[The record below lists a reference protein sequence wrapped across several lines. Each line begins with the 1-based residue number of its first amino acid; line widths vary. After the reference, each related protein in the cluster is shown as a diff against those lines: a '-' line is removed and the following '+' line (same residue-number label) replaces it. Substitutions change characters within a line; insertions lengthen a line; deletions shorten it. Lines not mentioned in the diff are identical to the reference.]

1 MELLKTIGPVLLAAA
16 STYVFVILLVRVTGK
31 RTVSHLNSFDWVFN
45 FAIGSL
51 AASAILSPDKI
62 VAAFTGMVAIVALQ
76 YFLTQLTTYSQ
87 TVCDWV
93 KESPRV
99 LMLNGEFYRKN
110 MRKERINEA
119 EMLAA
124 VRTSGHDSLDEIT
137 AVIMESDGELSV
149 IGPYTEPDEDT
160 AFNALPDEARSRMNG
175 QG

>member
-1 MELLKTIGPVLLAAA
+1 MDFFKIVGPVLLASVA
-16 STYVFVILLVRVTGK
+16 TYCLVIFLVRVTGK
-31 RTVSHLNSFDWVFN
+31 RTVSHMNSFDWVFN

-62 VAAFTGMVAIVALQ
+62 VSAFTGMIAIVGLQ
-76 YFLTQLTTYSQ
+76 YILTLVTSHSS
-87 TVCDWV
+87 TVSDWV

-110 MRKERINEA
+110 MRKERVNEA

-124 VRTSGHDSLDEIT
+124 VRTSGHDTLQEIT
-137 AVIMESDGELSV
+137 AIIMESDGELSV

-160 AFNALPDEARSRMNG
+160 DFDALPDDARQVLSS
-175 QG
+175 